1 MQHSELKDEVE
12 NNRLII
18 SVPMRLTVRL
28 LQCEAMATD
37 NEATTRNRAFEARA
51 GKAAKAYG
59 RSQDGVI
66 AGTAAGI
73 ADHMGIAFV

>member
-1 MQHSELKDEVE
+1 
-12 NNRLII
+12 
-18 SVPMRLTVRL
+18 
-28 LQCEAMATD
+28 MATD